1 VIEPGTAATPPRTAI
16 RRVSLARGISFT
28 GGTAAFMALTF
39 EIYRITR
46 SPGWLAATL
55 FLTFG
60 VVGLAGPVAGTIG
73 DRFDRRT
80 VMIVSDLAGAA
91 LFAVMAFV
99 HTPGAL
105 VAVAFCAALAEAP
118 FGAAS
123 GAAIPNLVGDE
134 SQLGWANGLV
144 SLGENAGHIG
154 GPLMGGLLI
163 WAFDAQAAFLAN
175 AVSFVISAALVAT
188 VRGRFREIDTGE
200 GDGNEHRGVAA
211 GFRFLFHERIL
222 RTIAF
227 AWVAIVLGG
236 SIAIVADVPLTAL
249 FGVGST
255 GYGVMIA
262 CWGGGS
268 IVGSLAGRWVNER
281 NEPTVLVVGA
291 IACAVGTFA
300 VAVSPVFWPVAAA
313 MVLAGS
319 GEAYLTVAEQS
330 VFQRR
335 TPDAVRS
342 RVMAAQEALV
352 SVSMAAALGA
362 AGFVV
367 VGVGVR
373 GAYVVGGVTAL
384 VATVMLV
391 PVRRSMSRER
401 RESAGTAAPTT
412 ATGERDRV
420 ATGPER
426 PSL

>member
-1 VIEPGTAATPPRTAI
+1 MAF
-16 RRVSLARGISFT
+16 ARGISFT

-60 VVGLAGPVAGTIG
+60 VVGLAGPVAGALG
-73 DRFDRRT
+73 DRFDRRA

-91 LFAVMAFV
+91 FFAVMAFV

-144 SLGENAGHIG
+144 SLGENAGHIA
-154 GPLMGGLLI
+154 GPLIGGLLI
-163 WAFDAQAAFLAN
+163 WAFDAQAVFGAN
-175 AVSFVISAALVAT
+175 AVSFVVSAALVAA
-188 VRGRFREIDTGE
+188 VHGRFREVDVAGT
-200 GDGNEHRGVAA
+200 DDAEHRGMAA

-268 IVGSLAGRWVNER
+268 ILGSLAGRWVNER

-291 IACAVGTFA
+291 MACAAGTFA
-300 VAVSPVFWPVAAA
+300 VAVSPVFWPVGAA
-313 MVLAGS
+313 MVLAGF

-352 SVSMAAALGA
+352 SVSMAAALGV

-367 VGVGVR
+367 LGVGVR

-384 VATVMLV
+384 LATVMLV
-391 PVRRSMSRER
+391 PVRRRMALEGNAPSP
-401 RESAGTAAPTT
+401 ATAAPEVF
-412 ATGERDRV
+412 ATGGRGR
-420 ATGPER
+420 R
-426 PSL
+426 PYDAG

>member
-1 VIEPGTAATPPRTAI
+1 VA
-16 RRVSLARGISFT
+16 LARAISFT

-39 EIYRITR
+39 EVYRITG

-60 VVGLAGPVAGTIG
+60 VVGLAGPVTGSIG
-73 DRFDRRT
+73 DRFDRRA
-80 VMIVSDLAGAA
+80 VMIASDLTGAG

-118 FGAAS
+118 FAAAS

-134 SQLGWANGLV
+134 SQLGWANGLI

-154 GPLMGGLLI
+154 GPLIGGLLI

-175 AVSFVISAALVAT
+175 AVSFVVSAALVVT
-188 VRGRFREIDTGE
+188 VRGRFREIDDGGAE
-200 GDGNEHRGVAA
+200 GNEHRGMAA
-211 GFRFLFHERIL
+211 GFRFLFRERIL

-249 FGVGST
+249 FGVGAT

-268 IVGSLAGRWVNER
+268 IVGSLAGRWMNEH

-291 IACAVGTFA
+291 MACAVGTFA
-300 VAVSPVFWPVAAA
+300 VAISPVFWPVGVA
-313 MVLAGS
+313 MVFAGF

-367 VGVGVR
+367 LGVGVR

-384 VATVMLV
+384 VATVMLL
-391 PVRRSMSRER
+391 PVRGRMSRER
-401 RESAGTAAPTT
+401 RDPAGTAAAT
-412 ATGERDRV
+412 AGAERVDDV
-420 ATGPER
+420 GP
-426 PSL
+426 